1 MSIAKDPGF
10 NAALT
15 GIAIGTHKHLPNDEI
30 FLIAAVDAY
39 ICYLSG
45 MHTDQLLPERQLEDE
60 ESTYN

>member
-15 GIAIGTHKHLPNDEI
+15 DIAIGTHKHLPNDEI

-45 MHTDQLLPERQLEDE
+45 VQLYAHRLVTP
-60 ESTYN
+60 